1 MGEGAIL
8 PAHAVDRTAL
18 PGGGLVRSTQAWQR
32 CDGRTTRVF
41 TIRELCYN
49 SRAML
54 TEVQVAAYA
63 VLIFGYAL
71 VLALGIR
78 YRVGRGRVQR
88 MLATILSVSLLWVVA
103 LTMLALLFA
112 DRWWGWVW
120 HRTAQTGLVLLALL
134 MTDLSEVFVGHAGKR
149 WPRWVLVGI
158 LPLAAF
164 FFDSWL
170 FAGLGDLSPVETV
183 VLGRTELATLLFIVA
198 WVVSSASA
206 WWTAV
211 AAYTRVRGAKHR
223 NRIRYL
229 VVALFCFLGGDLMVL
244 AGGLAVTYVG
254 FAFRL
259 LGLSVITS
267 AVLRHELPDLRRQ
280 SLVALRVTVLA
291 GLTAALYLAFLLGAG
306 FLGGGLG
313 STARLGV
320 VIPVVVASVLLAA
333 VIDVSLSPRLHRYL
347 DRTVLGRNLGVQRA
361 LRTYSL
367 QVSLILDLDRL
378 AEMTLDW
385 LRMTFRVERSAF
397 ALLSIQDDGQSELRV
412 LRSRDFSAPP
422 NQQFSA
428 NSRFIMH
435 FRKVGRPLTQYDL
448 DMLSWFQ
455 IAADDERQ
463 WLRSLEV
470 DLYIP
475 ILVGG
480 KPVAL
485 LALGPKGDGQ
495 PYSDEDIE
503 TLVTL
508 AGQAG
513 TAVEN
518 ARLMDDLRA
527 VQSDLH
533 RLNTE
538 LAETNRQFQRLD
550 QTKSD
555 FVAIASHEL
564 RTPLSQIFGYSDVL
578 ASLEG
583 EELGDSQV
591 VQQFIGGI
599 SRGARRL
606 QQVVDAMIDVSLI
619 ETGALKMRFA
629 PTSIVGVLERAVA
642 SAATAVR
649 VRGLTVAVGD
659 LSSLPIIQ
667 ADPVRLEQVFTSL
680 VGNAVKFTP
689 DGGQISVTG
698 FFASSLSGKAYVE
711 VLVTDQGIGI
721 DPEQRDLIFEKF
733 YRPENPLQ
741 HSTNDSAF
749 KGAGPGLG
757 LSIAKGIVEAHG
769 GRIWA
774 ESAGRDEEACPGST
788 FHVRLPVLQP
798 GSGRLPGAQ
807 D

>member
-1 MGEGAIL
+1 M
-8 PAHAVDRTAL
+8 V
-18 PGGGLVRSTQAWQR
+18 S
-32 CDGRTTRVF
+32 

-49 SRAML
+49 SWAMS
-54 TEVQVAAYA
+54 TEIQMAAYA
-63 VLIFGYAL
+63 SLTFAYTL

-78 YRVGRGRVQR
+78 YRAGRGRPQR
-88 MLATILSVSLLWVVA
+88 LLALILSVSLLWVVA
-103 LTMLALLFA
+103 LAMLALLFA
-112 DRWWGWVW
+112 GRWWDWVW
-120 HRTAQTGLVLLALL
+120 RRTAQTGLVLLALL
-134 MTDLSEVFVGHAGKR
+134 MTDLSQVFVGHAGKR
-149 WPRWVLVGI
+149 WPRWLLVGI
-158 LPLAAF
+158 LSLAAF
-164 FFDSWL
+164 LFDSWL
-170 FAGLGDLSPVETV
+170 FAALADLSPVTTV
-183 VLGRTELATLLFIVA
+183 VFGHTELASLLFIVA
-198 WVVSSASA
+198 WAVSSVGA
-206 WWTAV
+206 WWNAV
-211 AAYTRVRGAKHR
+211 FAYAQARGAKHR
-223 NRIRYL
+223 NRLRYL
-229 VVALFCFLGGDLMVL
+229 VVALVLFLAGDLLVL
-244 AGGLAVTYVG
+244 AGSAAAIYAG
-254 FAFRL
+254 FALRL
-259 LGLSVITS
+259 FGLSVVTF
-267 AVLRHELPDLRRQ
+267 AVLRHELPDLRRL
-280 SLVALRVTVLA
+280 SLVALRVVVLA
-291 GLTAALYLAFLLGAG
+291 SMTAALYVVFLLAAG
-306 FLGGGLG
+306 IVGGGLG
-313 STARLGV
+313 GTARLEV
-320 VIPVVVASVLLAA
+320 VIPIVVVAVLLAA
-333 VIDVSLSPRLHRYL
+333 VVDVFLGPRLHRYL
-347 DRTVLGRNLGVQRA
+347 DRTVLGRNLGVQTA

-367 QVSLILDLDRL
+367 QVSLILDLERL

-385 LRMTFRVERSAF
+385 LRVTFRVERSAF
-397 ALLSIQDDGQSELRV
+397 VLLSIHDEGQAELRV
-412 LRSRDFSAPP
+412 LSSREFSAPT

-428 NSRFIMH
+428 DSRFIMH
-435 FRKVGRPLTQYDL
+435 FRRIGRPLSQYDL

-455 IAADDERQ
+455 NTADDERE
-463 WLRSLEV
+463 WLKSLEV
-470 DLYIP
+470 DLYVP
-475 ILVGG
+475 IQVSGT
-480 KPVAL
+480 PVAL

-503 TLVTL
+503 ALVTL

-538 LAETNRQFQRLD
+538 LAETNRQLQRLD
-550 QTKSD
+550 QTKTD

-591 VQQFIGGI
+591 VQQFIAGI

-629 PTSIVGVLERAVA
+629 PTSIQSVLDRAVA
-642 SAATAVR
+642 PVALALR
-649 VRGLTVAVGD
+649 ERGLTLAVGD
-659 LSSLPIIQ
+659 LSNLPTIQ
-667 ADPVRLEQVFTSL
+667 ANSSRLEQVFASL
-680 VGNAVKFTP
+680 VRNAVKFTP

-698 FFASSLSGKAYVE
+698 FSGSSLSGRAYVE

-774 ESAGRDEEACPGST
+774 ESSGRDEKACPGST
-788 FHVRLPVLQP
+788 FHVRLPLLQP
-798 GSGRLPGAQ
+798 GSDKLPSAQ